1 MTEQQL
7 TTASLNPNWPIL
19 AKLRPRLRKHVKT
32 HSQQYRGERW
42 YLLRDQSS
50 NRHLRFSASAYEF
63 VGRLDGEF
71 SVDEIHLKVR
81 KILGENSL
89 TQDDI
94 VLILTQLFAM
104 DLLRSELP
112 TEAKEFFHR
121 FQNERRLRRQRAIM
135 NPLSIRIPLLDPDA
149 ILNRLM
155 PWIRPVFSR
164 AGAIVWLLLVGLA
177 SLLGLANIP
186 EIGASMSPDIL
197 MPANLVLM
205 LLTFVVIKVV
215 HEFAHAFTVKMWGGE
230 VHEMG
235 ITLLVF
241 APVPYVD
248 ASAAW
253 EIRDKYKRALVGAV
267 GVLAELFVAALALF
281 VWLAVEP
288 GLVRDVAFNAMLIG
302 TVSTLLFNANPLLRF
317 DGYYVLQDLA
327 EIPNLYSRSSR
338 FYLYLIQRYLFGI
351 ESVRSP
357 VTATGETVWFAVYG
371 LAAFIYRLF
380 ILAVIV
386 LFLAEEYLFIGIAL
400 GAWALGT
407 QVVLPLYRGSRFLL
421 EGSLLAGR
429 RARAITVSAIV
440 VGSLSSILL
449 LVPVSLN
456 SHAEGV
462 VWVTEQALVHS
473 GAEGFVEDV
482 LVESGTSVEANTP
495 LVRMS
500 AFSLEAQISKLE
512 ARRRELQI
520 RSAAERMKQRVKSE
534 LIHSELLSVEAELAM
549 LRAQQDA
556 LIVRSQVAGVFVLP
570 DESRF
575 AGSYLRKGELIGYV
589 ISPER
594 LIVRAVVPQSK
605 IGLVRQQ
612 VSQVE
617 VRVAERLGEAVTAH
631 VSRETPAGSKVL
643 PSRVLGT
650 AGGGAI
656 AVKMSESDGT
666 TAAEEVFQID
676 LSLPENFKVT
686 GVGERAYVRFDH
698 GAEPLAH
705 QWLRSGRQLLLSRL
719 DF

>member
-186 EIGASMSPDIL
+186 EIGESLSPDIL

>member
-1 MTEQQL
+1 MEEQQV

-42 YLLRDQSS
+42 YLLCDQSS

-71 SVDEIHLKVR
+71 SVDEIQLKVR
-81 KILGENSL
+81 KILGEDSL
-89 TQDDI
+89 SQDDI

-164 AGAIVWLLLVGLA
+164 AGAMVWLLLVGLA
-177 SLLGLANIP
+177 GLLGLANIS
-186 EIGASMSPDIL
+186 EIGASLSPDIL

-205 LLTFVVIKVV
+205 LLTFVIIKVV

-302 TVSTLLFNANPLLRF
+302 TVSTILFNANPLLRF

-327 EIPNLYSRSSR
+327 EIPNLYVRSSR
-338 FYLYLIQRYLFGI
+338 YYLYLIQRYLFGI
-351 ESVRSP
+351 ETARSP
-357 VTATGETVWFAVYG
+357 VTAEGEAAWFAVYG
-371 LAAFIYRLF
+371 LAAFFYRLF

-400 GAWALGT
+400 GAWAMGT
-407 QVVLPLYRGSRFLL
+407 QLFLPLYRGVRFLL
-421 EGSLLAGR
+421 EGSLLAER
-429 RARAITVSAIV
+429 RARATSVSVLV
-440 VGSLSSILL
+440 VGALSAILL
-449 LVPVSLN
+449 LMPISLT

-482 LVESGTSVEANTP
+482 LVESGTPVEANTP

-500 AFSLEAQISKLE
+500 AFSLEAQISKLD

-520 RSAAERMKQRVKSE
+520 RSAAERMRQRVKSE

-549 LRAQQDA
+549 LKAQQDA

-617 VRVAERLGEAVTAH
+617 VRVAERLGEAVTAE
-631 VSRETPAGSKVL
+631 VIRETPAGSKIL

-656 AVKMSESDGT
+656 AVKMNESEGT

-676 LSLPENFKVT
+676 LSLPENFNVT

>member
-1 MTEQQL
+1 MTV
-7 TTASLNPNWPIL
+7 ASQNPHWPLL
-19 AKLRPRLRKHVKT
+19 AGLRPRLRQHVRT

-42 YLLRDQSS
+42 YLLRDQSNS
-50 NRHLRFSASAYEF
+50 RHLRFSAPAYEF
-63 VGRLDGEF
+63 VGRLDGELT
-71 SVDEIHLKVR
+71 VEEIHHRIRIV
-81 KILGENSL
+81 LGEDAP

-112 TEAKEFFHR
+112 AEAKEFFNR
-121 FQNERRLRRQRAIM
+121 FQDERRLRRQRAFM
-135 NPLSIRIPLLDPDA
+135 NPLAIRIPLLDPDT

-164 AGAIVWLLLVGLA
+164 AGVVVWILLVGLA
-177 SLLGLANIP
+177 GLLGLTNIP
-186 EIGASMSPDIL
+186 EISASVNRDIL
-197 MPANLVLM
+197 LPANLVLM
-205 LLTFVVIKVV
+205 LLTFVVIKIV

-267 GVLAELFVAALALF
+267 GVLVELFIAALALF

-327 EIPNLYSRSSR
+327 EIPNLYARSSR
-338 FYLYLIQRYLFGI
+338 YYLYLIQRYLFGI
-351 ESVRSP
+351 ESARSP
-357 VTATGETVWFAVYG
+357 VTAAGESVWFAVYG

-386 LFLAEEYLFIGIAL
+386 LFLVEEYLFIGVAL
-400 GAWALGT
+400 GAWAMGT
-407 QVVLPLYRGSRFLL
+407 QIVLPLYRGTRFLL
-421 EGSLLAGR
+421 EGPSLAGR
-429 RARAITVSAIV
+429 RKRATGVSALTIGGV
-440 VGSLSSILL
+440 SAILL
-449 LVPVSLN
+449 LVPVSLT
-456 SHAEGV
+456 SQAQGV
-462 VWVTEQALVHS
+462 VWVTEQALVYS
-473 GAEGFVEDV
+473 GAEGLVEEV
-482 LVESGTSVEANTP
+482 LVEPGTPVEANTP

-500 AFSLEAQISKLE
+500 AFSLEAQISKLD
-512 ARRRELQI
+512 ARRRELEI
-520 RSAAERMKQRVKSE
+520 RIAAERLNQRVKSK
-534 LIHSELLSVEAELAM
+534 LLDSELRWVEAELAM
-549 LRAQQDA
+549 LKTQQDS

-575 AGSYLRKGELIGYV
+575 VGRHLRKGELIGYV

-605 IGLVRQQ
+605 IGLVREK

-617 VRVAERLGEAVTAH
+617 VRVAERLSETVQVH
-631 VSRETPAGSKVL
+631 VSRETPAGSTVL
-643 PSRVLGT
+643 PSRALGT

-656 AVKMSESDGT
+656 AVKKTDSGGT
-666 TAAEEVFQID
+666 SAAEEVFHVD
-676 LSLPENFKVT
+676 LSLPEGFNVA

-698 GAEPLAH
+698 GAEPLAS

>member
-1 MTEQQL
+1 MAEPQVNA
-7 TTASLNPNWPIL
+7 ASLNPHWPLL
-19 AKLRPRLRKHVKT
+19 AKLRPKLRKHVIT

-63 VGRLDGEF
+63 IGRLDGELT
-71 SVDEIHLKVR
+71 VEEIYHKVEQ
-81 KILGENSL
+81 ILGEDSL
-89 TQDDI
+89 THDEI

-112 TEAKEFFHR
+112 AEAKEFFNR
-121 FQNERRLRRQRAIM
+121 FQNERRLRRQRAIA

-149 ILNRLM
+149 ILNRFM

-164 AGAIVWLLLVGLA
+164 AGLVVWILLVALA
-177 SLLGLANIP
+177 GLLGLVNIP
-186 EIGASMSPDIL
+186 EISASISRDIL
-197 MPANLVLM
+197 LPANLVLM

-215 HEFAHAFTVKMWGGE
+215 HEFAHAFAVKMWGGE

-267 GVLAELFVAALALF
+267 GVLAELLLAALALF

-288 GLVRDVAFNAMLIG
+288 GLVRDVAFNVMLIG

-327 EIPNLYSRSSR
+327 EIPNLYVRSSR
-338 FYLYLIQRYLFGI
+338 YYLYLIQRYLFGI
-351 ESVRSP
+351 ETARSP
-357 VTATGETVWFAVYG
+357 VTAEGEAAWFAVYG
-371 LAAFIYRLF
+371 LAAFFYRLF
-380 ILAVIV
+380 ILVVIV

-400 GAWALGT
+400 GAWAMGT
-407 QVVLPLYRGSRFLL
+407 QLFLPLYRGARFLL
-421 EGSLLAGR
+421 NGQMLVGR
-429 RARAITVSAIV
+429 RARATSVSVLV
-440 VGSLSSILL
+440 VGGLSAILL
-449 LVPVSLN
+449 LMPISLT

-462 VWVTEQALVHS
+462 VWVNEQALVYS
-473 GAEGFVEDV
+473 GAEGFVEES
-482 LVESGTSVEANTP
+482 LVKSGTLVEANTP

-500 AFSLEAQISKLE
+500 AFSLEAQISKLD

-520 RSAAERMKQRVKSE
+520 RGTAERMRQRVKSE
-534 LIHSELLSVEAELAM
+534 LIYSELLSVEAELAM
-549 LRAQQDA
+549 LKAQRDA

-594 LIVRAVVPQSK
+594 LIVRAVVPQST

-612 VSQVE
+612 VSQVQI
-617 VRVAERLGEAVTAH
+617 RVAERLSETVTAK

-643 PSRVLGT
+643 PSRALGT

-656 AVKMSESDGT
+656 AVKMTDSGGT
-666 TAAEEVFQID
+666 SAAEEVFHID
-676 LSLPENFKVT
+676 LSLPENFDVT

-698 GAEPLAH
+698 GAEPLAS
-705 QWLRSGRQLLLSRL
+705 QWFRSGRQLILSRL